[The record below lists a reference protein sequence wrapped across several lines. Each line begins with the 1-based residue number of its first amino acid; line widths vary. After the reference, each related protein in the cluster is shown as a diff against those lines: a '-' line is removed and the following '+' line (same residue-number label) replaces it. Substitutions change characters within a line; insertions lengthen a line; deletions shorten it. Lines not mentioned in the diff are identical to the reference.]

1 MKFISLDAG
10 LKEARRRIEQCMDL
24 WETELD
30 LSDLGL
36 EEVPPE
42 LEHGSFIVVLTLA
55 HNRLQDLPSWF
66 ERFDVLQHLDLSNN
80 RLAVLPRVIC
90 GIPQLKS
97 LNLRGNE
104 LSSLPESMEGLSS
117 LETLD
122 LSRNRLNA
130 VPEALG
136 SMKALRK
143 LDLNLNRIDKLPEKI
158 RRLSSDEPV
167 SLVSRVA
174 EVFDLLLHLGLS
186 TDFYREAAEYLRSI
200 SQHFGITRTQSAL
213 LAFFLANYD
222 DFRILENEIIRA
234 LNIRK
239 LDFLQ
244 YRDDLLQLER
254 KGLINC
260 SRNEG
265 YPMYSIPERTM
276 SSLIQGEKFKNER
289 YQQFYPGDFFE
300 ALADLYEKRYNNALS
315 YNMLIAGL
323 KQLLA
328 ACKSIPT
335 VKKLRSYKL
344 DDDSLVLLLHFCQL
358 QIGAP
363 NDYIRASPFKR
374 ELYDNAVLY
383 RQIREQ
389 LDSAEHELFRLG
401 LIEKQPM
408 VKNSRR
414 RWYDTTCYKLSEK
427 AKQELLSELLPEL
440 GRADRHRRRTPGTFR
455 PESPANIQE
464 KALFY
469 NPAEEKQVLEL
480 SSLLEEEK
488 FKAVQTRLAE
498 SSLRGGF
505 VCLFSG
511 PPGTGKTET
520 ACQLARR
527 SGRAILKADV
537 AEIMD
542 KWVGESEKKLRR
554 IFGYYRRSLEKG
566 EPAPIL
572 FFNEA
577 DQILSRRIHLN
588 ADSRSVDQMFNSL
601 QNILLE
607 ETENFPGIMI
617 AATNMADNLDKAFE
631 RRFLYRISFRLP
643 GPEVRVRIWRT
654 MLPALTAGDAE
665 TLAGRYDFSGGQIE
679 NVVRKA
685 LISYVLSGNAPTPES
700 LAVLCDEEGPAGE
713 ISKYII

>member
-10 LKEARRRIEQCMDL
+10 LKEALRRIEQCMEL

-36 EEVPPE
+36 EAVPPE
-42 LEHGSFIVVLTLA
+42 LEHGNFIAALTLA
-55 HNRLQDLPSWF
+55 HNRLQDLPLWF
-66 ERFDVLQHLDLSNN
+66 ERFNVLQHLDLSNN
-80 RLAVLPRVIC
+80 RLTVLPRVIC
-90 GIPQLKS
+90 SIPQLKS

-136 SMKALRK
+136 DMKALRK
-143 LDLNLNRIDKLPEKI
+143 LNLNLNRIDKLPEKI
-158 RRLSSDEPV
+158 RRLSSDEPAG
-167 SLVSRVA
+167 LVSRVA
-174 EVFDLLLHLGLS
+174 EVFDLLLRLGLS
-186 TDFYREAAEYLRSI
+186 ADFYREAAEYLRGI

-213 LAFFLANYD
+213 FAFFLANYD

-265 YPMYSIPERTM
+265 YPVYSVPERTM

-289 YQQFYPGDFFE
+289 YQQFYHGDFFE
-300 ALADLYEKRYNNALS
+300 ALADLYEKRYNNTLS
-315 YNMLIAGL
+315 YNMLTAEL

-328 ACKSIPT
+328 ACKSIPI

-374 ELYDNAVLY
+374 ELYDNAALY

-389 LDSAEHELFRLG
+389 LDGAEHKLFRLG
-401 LIEKQPM
+401 LIEKQPV

-414 RWYDTTCYKLSEK
+414 RWYDNTCYKLTEK
-427 AKQELLSELLPEL
+427 AKQELLPEL
-440 GRADRHRRRTPGTFR
+440 GRADGRRRRMPGAFR

-480 SSLLEEEK
+480 SSLLEKET
-488 FKAVQTRLAE
+488 FKTVQTRLAE
-498 SSLRGGF
+498 SSLHSGF

-520 ACQLARR
+520 ACQLARG

-554 IFGYYRRSLEKG
+554 IFGYYRRSLERG

-577 DQILSRRIHLN
+577 DQILSRRMNLT

-643 GPEVRVRIWRT
+643 GPEVRTRIWRS
-654 MLPALTAGDAE
+654 MLPVLTAGDAE

-685 LISYVLSGNAPTPES
+685 LISYVLSGNVPTPES
-700 LAVLCDEEGPAGE
+700 LALLCDEEGPAGE
-713 ISKYII
+713 ISKYVI

>member
-10 LKEARRRIEQCMDL
+10 LKEACRRIEQCMDL

-36 EEVPPE
+36 EEVPSE
-42 LEHGSFIVVLTLA
+42 LERGSFIAVLTLA
-55 HNRLQDLPSWF
+55 HNRLQDLPPWF
-66 ERFDVLQHLDLSNN
+66 ERFNVLQHLDLSNN

-90 GIPQLKS
+90 SIPQLKS

-158 RRLSSDEPV
+158 RRLSSDEPAG
-167 SLVSRVA
+167 LVSRIA
-174 EVFDLLLHLGLS
+174 EVFDLLLRLGLS
-186 TDFYREAAEYLRSI
+186 ADFYREAAEYLRSM

-213 LAFFLANYD
+213 FAFFLANYD
-222 DFRILENEIIRA
+222 DFRILENEIIRT

-260 SRNEG
+260 FRNEG
-265 YPMYSIPERTM
+265 YPMYSVSERVM

-289 YQQFYPGDFFE
+289 YQQLYPGDFFE
-300 ALADLYEKRYNNALS
+300 ALADLYEKRYNNTLS
-315 YNMLIAGL
+315 YNMLTAGL

-328 ACKSIPT
+328 ACKSIPM

-374 ELYDNAVLY
+374 ELYDNAALY

-389 LDSAEHELFRLG
+389 LDSAEHDLFRLG
-401 LIEKQPM
+401 LIEKQP
-408 VKNSRR
+408 VLKNSRC
-414 RWYDTTCYKLSEK
+414 RWYDNTCYRLSEK
-427 AKQELLSELLPEL
+427 AKQELLPEL
-440 GRADRHRRRTPGTFR
+440 VRVNRHKRRIPGAFR
-455 PESPANIQE
+455 PESPANIPE

-498 SSLRGGF
+498 SSLRSGF

-577 DQILSRRIHLN
+577 DQILSRRMHLN

-617 AATNMADNLDKAFE
+617 AATNMTDNLDKAFE

-643 GPEVRVRIWRT
+643 GPGVRTRIWRT

-685 LISYVLSGNAPTPES
+685 LISYVLSGNVPTLES
-700 LAVLCDEEGPAGE
+700 LTVLCDEEGPAGE